1 MGKNYVD
8 DYDNYRPIADFNGCM
23 PVAIVIVVA
32 VLLVIGFFGYL
43 GVTLLQKLF

>member
-1 MGKNYVD
+1 MKHLD
-8 DYDNYRPIADFNGCM
+8 DYDDYRPLSDFKGCM

-43 GVTLLQKLF
+43 GVTLLLKLF

>member
-1 MGKNYVD
+1 MKHLD
-8 DYDNYRPIADFNGCM
+8 DYDDYRPIADFNGCM

-43 GVTLLQKLF
+43 AVTLLLKLF

>member
-1 MGKNYVD
+1 MKHLD
-8 DYDNYRPIADFNGCM
+8 DYDDYRPIADFNGCM

>member
-1 MGKNYVD
+1 MKHLD
-8 DYDNYRPIADFNGCM
+8 DYDDYRPIADLTGCM